1 VIICLFCYTKI
12 SKISELLKLIYK
24 KKKDNFMSDIN
35 GYEDEYV
42 PYQNGYTIEEMIDL
56 VQNEL
61 TISCALPKSL
71 PDANIRQIIETRAL
85 PWFYRSYQYAVQKLY
100 YFIDRRAFFTEEYT
114 RYNYVTLP
122 CEIQT
127 VIYLYEVRGDSLF
140 QLGINTPNL
149 SVNLGV
155 TNQPYLSSYVTT
167 IGELGVYKT
176 VLDSMSDML
185 NQLNKYTLK
194 YQFNQLN
201 HRLNILTNV
210 QHNVIVEAYANI
222 PQENL
227 FKEDLFLKYVTGY
240 AKQQLGNMMG
250 RYDFTLPGS
259 VKINAA
265 DLISQG
271 KEEVKEV
278 EEEVKGQS
286 TSSWFIM
293 VKK

>member
-1 VIICLFCYTKI
+1 
-12 SKISELLKLIYK
+12 
-24 KKKDNFMSDIN
+24 MA
-35 GYEDEYV
+35 DEYI
-42 PYQNGYTIEEMIDL
+42 PYQGGLTIDEFIDSI
-56 VQNEL
+56 NTEL
-61 TISCALPKSL
+61 TIGCALPRSL
-71 PDANIRQIIETRAL
+71 PETMIRQIVEKRAL
-85 PWFYRSYQYAVQKLY
+85 PWFYRSYQYAVQKM
-100 YFIDRRAFFTEEYT
+100 YFLIKKEAFFAEEFT
-114 RYNYVTLP
+114 KYNYVQVP
-122 CEIQT
+122 CEIQS
-127 VIYLYEVRGDSLF
+127 VIYLYEVRGASLF

-167 IGELGVYKT
+167 IGELGTYKT
-176 VLDSMSDML
+176 LLDNMSDML

-201 HRLNILTNV
+201 HRLHILTNV
-210 QHNVIVEAYANI
+210 KYDVIMEAYANI

-227 FKEDLFLKYVTGY
+227 FNDDLFFKYCVGY
-240 AKQQLGNMMG
+240 AKQALGNMVG

-259 VKINAA
+259 VKINSA
-265 DLISQG
+265 DLVTQG

-286 TSSWFIM
+286 TSGWFFM